1 MLELFRLEFFLLA
14 VETIGVLVFDSLSRF
29 SSRMIESSA
38 HAFLVFAAIFFLS
51 KRRYLKKIIQ
61 NYLRIKATTRRRSC

>member
-38 HAFLVFAAIFFLS
+38 HAFLVFAAIFFII
-51 KRRYLKKIIQ
+51 LKLKTY
-61 NYLRIKATTRRRSC
+61 NEEMK